1 MTGDIFRA
9 LATPGVWLCRLG
21 FVRAGKLWF
30 RLWGH
35 LVNFYA
41 DCVLWIEAR
50 SGKT

>member
-1 MTGDIFRA
+1 MTGAIFRA
-9 LATPGVWLCRLG
+9 LAAPGTWLCKLG
-21 FVRAGKLWF
+21 FYGAGRLWF

-41 DCVLWIEAR
+41 DCVLWMQAR